1 MHLDVAVDEMVGVL
15 EVVLSGGNDIPEGL
29 LGGLGVEGNY
39 VYIYTYVYKYCIIR
53 LLTLSTLATV
63 GENPCCNMLL
73 KDPKRIFIFIML
85 HMILS
90 KIEIW

>member
-39 VYIYTYVYKYCIIR
+39 VYIYICI
-53 LLTLSTLATV
+53 
-63 GENPCCNMLL
+63 
-73 KDPKRIFIFIML
+73 
-85 HMILS
+85 
-90 KIEIW
+90 